1 MSKVLVTG
9 GAGFIGYNF
18 CKYLI
23 QKGITPV
30 IIDNLCYSYYSIDL
44 KLDRLKSLGFTHPYF
59 TNNQQY
65 TNLDSSAI
73 FIKADLSEPDILN
86 KVLPTDIDYIVH
98 LGSHASVPYSLKDP
112 NVYIQKDVV
121 AFQNILNYCVQK
133 NLKHLIFAST
143 SSVYGKDCPVPFRE
157 TDIQLKPISIYA
169 ASKVCMET
177 LAFAYASTYSLHSTA
192 LRFFSVYGPYG
203 RPDMAMWKFAEALLK
218 DKEITING
226 DGTIRR
232 SYTYIDDVVEGI
244 YRAMTQSDKQE
255 QLFDYYNV
263 GNENSTSILDVLHT
277 LEDVTKKKGNVV
289 FKESINVDMPITY
302 ASMDKFYSIY
312 NYRASTD
319 YIEGATLFV
328 NWLRNYLNR

>member
-1 MSKVLVTG
+1 MRVLVTG
-9 GAGFIGYNF
+9 GAGFIGYHF
-18 CKYLI
+18 SKYLI
-23 QKGITPV
+23 QKGITPI

-59 TNNQQY
+59 NKNQQY
-65 TNLDSSAI
+65 TNLDSSSI
-73 FIKADLSEPDILN
+73 FIKADLSDPDTLT
-86 KVLPTDIDYIVH
+86 KVLPKDIDYVVH

-112 NVYIQKDVV
+112 NVYIQKDVE
-121 AFQNILNYCVQK
+121 AFQNILNYCVSK
-133 NLKHLIFAST
+133 KIKHLVFAST
-143 SSVYGKDCPVPFRE
+143 SSVYGRDCQVPFRE
-157 TDIQLKPISIYA
+157 TDTQLKPISIYA

-218 DKEITING
+218 DREITING

-232 SYTYIDDVVEGI
+232 SYTYIDDVVESV
-244 YRAMTQSDKQE
+244 YRAMILSDKQE

-277 LEDVTKKKGNVV
+277 LEEVTNKKGNVV
-289 FKESINVDMPITY
+289 FKDFINVDMPITY
-302 ASMDKFYSIY
+302 ASMDKFYSTY
-312 NYRASTD
+312 DYRAKVD
-319 YIEGATLFV
+319 YIEGSSLFV
-328 NWLRNYLNR
+328 KWLREYLNR